1 MCSIAGARLV
11 GIDGQAVPE
20 QVRLYLGDTPSDT
33 TVVWTTFNS
42 TTANLVQ
49 YGTEPGAYTSAL
61 VGTEYTYDVGVGGSY
76 AQWARRSETD
86 ARAVGCGGAA
96 GRGRRCPEWQQRV

>member
-1 MCSIAGARLV
+1 MGRRSRA
-11 GIDGQAVPE
+11 QAAPE

-61 VGTEYTYDVGVGGSY
+61 VGTEYTYDVGVGGTH
-76 AQWARRSETD
+76 AP
-86 ARAVGCGGAA
+86 RAFKLESA
-96 GRGRRCPEWQQRV
+96 P